1 MYIPQHF
8 AQQDRGILAE
18 LIQANSF
25 GTLVTP
31 GEDKLLASHLP
42 FLLELED
49 TGQEES
55 GLVLRG
61 HFARANSH
69 WTQVENC
76 ESLIIFQGPHCYIS
90 PNWYKSPNVP
100 TWNYAA
106 VHVHGSVE
114 LLTEKEDILDI
125 VLELSDT
132 HERQLADPWIPDY
145 DEALLNAIVGFRFV
159 ISDIQGKYKLSQNKT
174 VADRE
179 GAIEA
184 LRNSG
189 SENEMAIAG
198 LMEQTLA
205 ASQ

>member
-25 GTLVTP
+25 GTLVTQ
-31 GEDKLLASHLP
+31 GEDGLVASHLP
-42 FLLELED
+42 FLLEQED
-49 TGQEES
+49 T

-106 VHVHGSVE
+106 VHVYGSVE
-114 LLTEKEDILDI
+114 LLTDKEDILDI

-132 HERQLADPWIPDY
+132 HERDLPDPWIPDY
-145 DEALLNAIVGFRFV
+145 DEALLNAIIGFRFV

-174 VADRE
+174 VADRK

-184 LRNSG
+184 LQLSG
-189 SENEMAIAG
+189 TENEMAIAG
-198 LMEQTLA
+198 LMEQTLNMPE
-205 ASQ
+205 